1 MDFKQKYFAIWQEAW
16 GLHKKYW
23 SISADDTNL
32 WKEFISESDRLRE
45 KYAGS
50 PEEQF
55 VEKLILA
62 VINEVEN
69 VSKSS
74 DEIPSDNTPELIL
87 GKNITVIN

>member
-1 MDFKQKYFAIWQEAW
+1 MDFKQKYFAIWQEVW

-23 SISADDTNL
+23 SISADNTNL
-32 WKEFISESDRLRE
+32 WKEFIFEADRLRG
-45 KYAGS
+45 KYTGL

-74 DEIPSDNTPELIL
+74 DDNFH
-87 GKNITVIN
+87 G

>member
-1 MDFKQKYFAIWQEAW
+1 MDFKQKYFAIWQEVW
-16 GLHKKYW
+16 GFHKKYW
-23 SISADDTNL
+23 KIPLDDAKL
-32 WKEFISESDRLRE
+32 WEQFISETDELRN
-45 KYAGS
+45 KYSGR

-74 DEIPSDNTPELIL
+74 GDNFRR
-87 GKNITVIN
+87 

>member
-23 SISADDTNL
+23 SIPADDTNL
-32 WKEFISESDRLRE
+32 WKEFIFKTDIFRK
-45 KYAGS
+45 KYTGS

-62 VINEVEN
+62 VINEIEN
-69 VSKSS
+69 VSKLSG
-74 DEIPSDNTPELIL
+74 DNFTDNTLGLIL
-87 GKNITVIN
+87 A

>member
-23 SISADDTNL
+23 SISADDTNS
-32 WKEFISESDRLRE
+32 WKEFISETDRLRE
-45 KYAGS
+45 KYTGS
-50 PEEQF
+50 PEEEF
-55 VEKLILA
+55 VGKLILA

-74 DEIPSDNTPELIL
+74 NEISTDNALELIL
-87 GKNITVIN
+87 GKNTTVID

>member
-1 MDFKQKYFAIWQEAW
+1 MEK
-16 GLHKKYW
+16 
-23 SISADDTNL
+23 
-32 WKEFISESDRLRE
+32 FISESDRLRE
-45 KYAGS
+45 KYVGS
-50 PEEQF
+50 PEKQF

-74 DEIPSDNTPELIL
+74 GDNFSDNTPELIL

>member
-1 MDFKQKYFAIWQEAW
+1 MDFKQKYFAIWQEVW

-23 SISADDTNL
+23 SISADDTNS
-32 WKEFISESDRLRE
+32 WKEFISETDRLRE
-45 KYAGS
+45 KYTGS

-55 VEKLILA
+55 VEKLVLA

-74 DEIPSDNTPELIL
+74 GDNFH
-87 GKNITVIN
+87 G